1 MKQVIYK
8 TVDNIAF
15 LLSVISTVLFIAE
28 TNLIALGAA
37 VVSALIGLLIT
48 AVTDGENYIEEGQL

>member
-15 LLSVISTVLFIAE
+15 LLSVISTALFITE

-37 VVSALIGLLIT
+37 AVSALIGLLIT
-48 AVTDGENYIEEGQL
+48 AVTDEENYIEEGQL

>member
-15 LLSVISTVLFIAE
+15 LLSVISTVLFITE

-48 AVTDGENYIEEGQL
+48 AVTDEENYIEEGQL